1 MSATETNE
9 TETPEESAYHP
20 TAKDYVRIATILAV
34 LTAMEV
40 STYFVDFGPLGIPL
54 LVALMIIKFILVAS
68 WFMHLK
74 FDSRAYTRLMYAG
87 LLGAISLYAGTLVM
101 FAIGHFPRL

>member
-1 MSATETNE
+1 MSATETND
-9 TETPEESAYHP
+9 TETPEESTFHP
-20 TAKDYVRIATILAV
+20 TANDYIRIATILAV

-54 LVALMIIKFILVAS
+54 LVVLMIIKFVLVAS

-74 FDSRAYTRLMYAG
+74 FDSRSYSRLMYAG
-87 LLGAISLYAGTLVM
+87 LLGAIVLYAGTLVM